1 LLFSFLCFIIKV
13 VGGGEVVNGLEALK
27 NIRRLLI
34 NDYQYLA
41 DTIEKDLLEHEELKK
56 EIIGRQETE
65 KSITK
70 WVSELTNE
78 LEGLKE
84 AQNDK

>member
-1 LLFSFLCFIIKV
+1 MK
-13 VGGGEVVNGLEALK
+13 GLEALK

-34 NDYQYLA
+34 NDYQYLV

-56 EIIGRQETE
+56 EIIERQETE
-65 KSITK
+65 NSLTK

>member
-1 LLFSFLCFIIKV
+1 VK
-13 VGGGEVVNGLEALK
+13 GLEALK

-34 NDYQYLA
+34 KDYQYLA

-56 EIIGRQETE
+56 EIIERQETE
-65 KSITK
+65 NSLTK
-70 WVSELTNE
+70 WVSELTIE

-84 AQNDK
+84 AQDEN

>member
-1 LLFSFLCFIIKV
+1 VK
-13 VGGGEVVNGLEALK
+13 GLEALK

-34 NDYQYLA
+34 NDYQYLV

-56 EIIGRQETE
+56 EIIERQETE
-65 KSITK
+65 NSLTK

>member
-1 LLFSFLCFIIKV
+1 MK
-13 VGGGEVVNGLEALK
+13 GLEALK

-34 NDYQYLA
+34 KDYQYLA
-41 DTIEKDLLEHEELKK
+41 DTIEKDLLEFEELKK
-56 EIIGRQETE
+56 EIIERQETE
-65 KSITK
+65 NSLTK

>member
-1 LLFSFLCFIIKV
+1 M
-13 VGGGEVVNGLEALK
+13 NGLEALK